1 MLFGTLASFV
11 TSAGF
16 PYFIVYFGK
25 AVDGFGDASAST
37 EDTVN
42 EFCLIFLV
50 TAIITGIS
58 GSLQVGLWTLAG
70 ERMSIRLK
78 EQYVRA
84 ILRQDIG

>member
-1 MLFGTLASFV
+1 MIFGTLASFV

-42 EFCLIFLV
+42 EFCLFF
-50 TAIITGIS
+50 
-58 GSLQVGLWTLAG
+58 
-70 ERMSIRLK
+70 
-78 EQYVRA
+78 
-84 ILRQDIG
+84 